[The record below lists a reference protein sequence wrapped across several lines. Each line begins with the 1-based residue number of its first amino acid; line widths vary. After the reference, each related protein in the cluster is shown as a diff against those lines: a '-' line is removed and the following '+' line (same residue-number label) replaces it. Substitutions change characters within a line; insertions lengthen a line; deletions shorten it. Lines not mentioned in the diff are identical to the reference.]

1 VDGKSEEDNWMVTW
15 EDLLVSFVS
24 QAPWALVILIVVI
37 VMHVRLRDELN
48 GRIERLERELDQRID
63 KLGGELDGRING
75 LERELDGRISR
86 LERRIDSLER
96 LLLGIA
102 AILVSKGLLT
112 REEFEFVRSIS
123 EIPGPKSKYYTEADA
138 EELRRLWSKD
148 IDDYTEEDVEKI
160 LEIALKIRA
169 EGVETGRRDLIDAY
183 YMIGAFAELM
193 KVYLLVKR
201 MKARKAQKE
210 TSTQPPNP

>member
-1 VDGKSEEDNWMVTW
+1 MEKPEEDNWMVTW
-15 EDLLVSFVS
+15 EDLLTSFVS

-37 VMHVRLRDELN
+37 VMNMRLRDELN
-48 GRIERLERELDQRID
+48 GRINE
-63 KLGGELDGRING
+63 

-112 REEFEFVRSIS
+112 REEFEFIRSIS
-123 EIPGPKSKYYTEADA
+123 GVPGPKSKYYTKADE

-148 IDDYTEEDVEKI
+148 IDEYTEEDVEKI

-210 TSTQPPNP
+210 TSTQPSNP

>member
-1 VDGKSEEDNWMVTW
+1 MVDEKPEEDNWMVTW

-48 GRIERLERELDQRID
+48 GRI
-63 KLGGELDGRING
+63 N
-75 LERELDGRISR
+75 R

-102 AILVSKGLLT
+102 AILVSKGLLA
-112 REEFEFVRSIS
+112 REEFEFIRSIS
-123 EIPGPKSKYYTEADA
+123 EMPEPKSKYYTKADE

-148 IDDYTEEDVEKI
+148 IDEYTEEDVEKI

-210 TSTQPPNP
+210 TQPPNP

>member
-1 VDGKSEEDNWMVTW
+1 MADRKPKEDSWMVTW
-15 EDLLVSFVS
+15 ENLLVSFVS

-37 VMHVRLRDELN
+37 VMNMRLREELN
-48 GRIERLERELDQRID
+48 ERIDRLERELNERIE
-63 KLGGELDGRING
+63 KLRD
-75 LERELDGRISR
+75 DVY
-86 LERRIDSLER
+86 RRIDSLER
-96 LLLGIA
+96 LQLGIA

-112 REEFEFVRSIS
+112 REEFEFLRSIS
-123 EIPGPKSKYYTEADA
+123 EMPGSKSRYYTKADE

-148 IDDYTEEDVEKI
+148 IDEYTEEDVEKI

-210 TSTQPPNP
+210 TSTQSPNP

>member
-1 VDGKSEEDNWMVTW
+1 MVTW
-15 EDLLVSFVS
+15 ENLLVSFVS

-37 VMHVRLRDELN
+37 VMNVRLRDELN
-48 GRIERLERELDQRID
+48 GRINEL
-63 KLGGELDGRING
+63 G
-75 LERELDGRISR
+75 RELDGRISK

-96 LLLGIA
+96 LQLGIA
-102 AILVSKGLLT
+102 AILVSKGLLA
-112 REEFEFVRSIS
+112 REEFEFIRSIS
-123 EIPGPKSKYYTEADA
+123 EMPGSKSRYYTKADE

-148 IDDYTEEDVEKI
+148 IDEYTEEDVEKI

-210 TSTQPPNP
+210 TSTQSSNP

>member
-1 VDGKSEEDNWMVTW
+1 MADGKPEEDNWMVTW

-37 VMHVRLRDELN
+37 VMNMRLRDELN
-48 GRIERLERELDQRID
+48 ERIE
-63 KLGGELDGRING
+63 KLRD
-75 LERELDGRISR
+75 DVY
-86 LERRIDSLER
+86 RRIDSLER
-96 LLLGIA
+96 LQLGIA

-112 REEFEFVRSIS
+112 REEFEFIRSIS
-123 EIPGPKSKYYTEADA
+123 EMPGSKSKYYTKADE

-148 IDDYTEEDVEKI
+148 IDEYTEEDVEKI

-210 TSTQPPNP
+210 TSTQSPNP

>member
-1 VDGKSEEDNWMVTW
+1 MADRKPEEDNWMVTW

-37 VMHVRLRDELN
+37 VMNVRLRDELN
-48 GRIERLERELDQRID
+48 GRIERLERELDQRIN
-63 KLGGELDGRING
+63 KLYGELDGRISG
-75 LERELDGRISR
+75 

-112 REEFEFVRSIS
+112 REEFEFIRSIS
-123 EIPGPKSKYYTEADA
+123 EIPGPKSRYYTKADE

-148 IDDYTEEDVEKI
+148 IDEYTEEDVEKI

-210 TSTQPPNP
+210 AQSSNP

>member
-1 VDGKSEEDNWMVTW
+1 MEKPEEDNWMVTW
-15 EDLLVSFVS
+15 EDLLTSFVS

-37 VMHVRLRDELN
+37 VMNMRLRDELN
-48 GRIERLERELDQRID
+48 GRINE
-63 KLGGELDGRING
+63 

-112 REEFEFVRSIS
+112 REEFEFIRSIS
-123 EIPGPKSKYYTEADA
+123 GVPGPKSKYYTKADE

-148 IDDYTEEDVEKI
+148 IDEYTEEDVEKI

-210 TSTQPPNP
+210 TQPPNP

>member
-1 VDGKSEEDNWMVTW
+1 MVDGKPEEDNWMVTW

-48 GRIERLERELDQRID
+48 GRINE
-63 KLGGELDGRING
+63 

-96 LLLGIA
+96 LQLGIA

-112 REEFEFVRSIS
+112 REEFEFIRSIS
-123 EIPGPKSKYYTEADA
+123 EMPGSKSKYYTKADE

-148 IDDYTEEDVEKI
+148 IDEYTEEDVEKI

-210 TSTQPPNP
+210 TSTQSPNP

>member
-1 VDGKSEEDNWMVTW
+1 MVTW

-37 VMHVRLRDELN
+37 IMHVRLRDELN
-48 GRIERLERELDQRID
+48 GRIERLERELDQRIN
-63 KLGGELDGRING
+63 KLYGELDGRIG
-75 LERELDGRISR
+75 R

-112 REEFEFVRSIS
+112 REEFEFIRSIS
-123 EIPGPKSKYYTEADA
+123 EIPGPKSKYYTKADE

-148 IDDYTEEDVEKI
+148 IDEYTEEDVEKI

-210 TSTQPPNP
+210 AQSPNP

>member
-1 VDGKSEEDNWMVTW
+1 
-15 EDLLVSFVS
+15 
-24 QAPWALVILIVVI
+24 
-37 VMHVRLRDELN
+37 MHVRLRDELN
-48 GRIERLERELDQRID
+48 GRINE
-63 KLGGELDGRING
+63 

-96 LLLGIA
+96 LQLGIA

-112 REEFEFVRSIS
+112 REEFEFIRSIS
-123 EIPGPKSKYYTEADA
+123 KIPEPKSKYYTKADE

-148 IDDYTEEDVEKI
+148 IDEYTEEDVEKI

-210 TSTQPPNP
+210 TQPPNP

>member
-1 VDGKSEEDNWMVTW
+1 MADRKPEEDNWMVTW

-48 GRIERLERELDQRID
+48 GRIERLERELDQRIN
-63 KLGGELDGRING
+63 KLYG
-75 LERELDGRISR
+75 ELDGRISR

-123 EIPGPKSKYYTEADA
+123 EIPGPKSKYYTKADE

-148 IDDYTEEDVEKI
+148 IDEYTEEDVEKI

-210 TSTQPPNP
+210 TSTQSSNP

>member
-1 VDGKSEEDNWMVTW
+1 MVDGKPEEDNWMVTW

-48 GRIERLERELDQRID
+48 GRINE
-63 KLGGELDGRING
+63 

-96 LLLGIA
+96 LQLGIA

-112 REEFEFVRSIS
+112 REEFEFLRSIS
-123 EIPGPKSKYYTEADA
+123 EMPGSKSKYYTKADE

-148 IDDYTEEDVEKI
+148 IDEYTEEDVEKI

-210 TSTQPPNP
+210 TSTQSSNP

>member
-1 VDGKSEEDNWMVTW
+1 MVDGKPEEDNWMVTW

-48 GRIERLERELDQRID
+48 GRINE
-63 KLGGELDGRING
+63 

-112 REEFEFVRSIS
+112 REEFEFLRSIS
-123 EIPGPKSKYYTEADA
+123 EMPGSKSKYYTKADE

-148 IDDYTEEDVEKI
+148 IDEYTEEDVEKI

-210 TSTQPPNP
+210 TSTQSPNP

>member
-1 VDGKSEEDNWMVTW
+1 MEKPEEDNWMVTW

-37 VMHVRLRDELN
+37 VMNMRLRDELN
-48 GRIERLERELDQRID
+48 GRINEL
-63 KLGGELDGRING
+63 G
-75 LERELDGRISR
+75 RELDGRISR

-123 EIPGPKSKYYTEADA
+123 EIPGPKSKYYTKADE

-148 IDDYTEEDVEKI
+148 IDEYTEEDVEKI

-210 TSTQPPNP
+210 TSTQSPNP

>member
-1 VDGKSEEDNWMVTW
+1 MVTW

-37 VMHVRLRDELN
+37 VMNMRLRDELN
-48 GRIERLERELDQRID
+48 ERIE
-63 KLGGELDGRING
+63 KLRD
-75 LERELDGRISR
+75 DVY
-86 LERRIDSLER
+86 RRIDSLER

-112 REEFEFVRSIS
+112 REEFEFLRSIS
-123 EIPGPKSKYYTEADA
+123 EMPGSKSKYYTKADE

-148 IDDYTEEDVEKI
+148 IDEYTEEDVEKI

-210 TSTQPPNP
+210 TSTQSSNP

>member
-1 VDGKSEEDNWMVTW
+1 MVDGKPEEDNWMVAW

-48 GRIERLERELDQRID
+48 GRINELER
-63 KLGGELDGRING
+63 K
-75 LERELDGRISR
+75 LDGRISR

-96 LLLGIA
+96 LQLGIA

-112 REEFEFVRSIS
+112 REEFEFIRSIS
-123 EIPGPKSKYYTEADA
+123 EMPEPKSRYYTKADE

-148 IDDYTEEDVEKI
+148 IDEYTEEDVEKI

-210 TSTQPPNP
+210 AQSSNP

>member
-1 VDGKSEEDNWMVTW
+1 MVDGKPEEDSWMVTW

-37 VMHVRLRDELN
+37 VMNVRLRDELN
-48 GRIERLERELDQRID
+48 GRINEL
-63 KLGGELDGRING
+63 G
-75 LERELDGRISR
+75 RELDGRISR

-112 REEFEFVRSIS
+112 REEFEFLRSIS
-123 EIPGPKSKYYTEADA
+123 EMPGSKSKYYTKADE

-148 IDDYTEEDVEKI
+148 IDEYTEEDVEKI

-210 TSTQPPNP
+210 TSTQSSNP

>member
-1 VDGKSEEDNWMVTW
+1 MVDGKPEEDNWMVTW

-48 GRIERLERELDQRID
+48 GRINE
-63 KLGGELDGRING
+63 

-96 LLLGIA
+96 LQLGIA

-112 REEFEFVRSIS
+112 REEFEFLRSIS
-123 EIPGPKSKYYTEADA
+123 EMPGSKSKYYTKADE

-148 IDDYTEEDVEKI
+148 IDEYTEEDVEKI

-210 TSTQPPNP
+210 TSTQSPNP

>member
-1 VDGKSEEDNWMVTW
+1 MVTW
-15 EDLLVSFVS
+15 EDLLTSFVS

-37 VMHVRLRDELN
+37 VMNMRLRDELN
-48 GRIERLERELDQRID
+48 ERINRLERELNERIE
-63 KLGGELDGRING
+63 KLRD
-75 LERELDGRISR
+75 DVY
-86 LERRIDSLER
+86 RRIDSLER
-96 LLLGIA
+96 LQLGIA

-123 EIPGPKSKYYTEADA
+123 EIPGPKSRYYTKADE

-148 IDDYTEEDVEKI
+148 IDEYTEEDVEKI

-210 TSTQPPNP
+210 TQSSNP

>member
-63 KLGGELDGRING
+63 KLGG
-75 LERELDGRISR
+75 ELDGRISR

>member
-1 VDGKSEEDNWMVTW
+1 MEKPEEDNWMITW
-15 EDLLVSFVS
+15 EDLLVSFLS

-37 VMHVRLRDELN
+37 VMNVRLRDEL
-48 GRIERLERELDQRID
+48 
-63 KLGGELDGRING
+63 KGRINE

-112 REEFEFVRSIS
+112 REEFEFLRSIS
-123 EIPGPKSKYYTEADA
+123 GVPEPKSKYYTKADE

-148 IDDYTEEDVEKI
+148 IDEYSEEDVEKI

-210 TSTQPPNP
+210 TSTQSPNP

>member
-1 VDGKSEEDNWMVTW
+1 MMVDGEPEEDNWMVTW
-15 EDLLVSFVS
+15 EDLLTSFVS

-37 VMHVRLRDELN
+37 VMNMRLRDELN
-48 GRIERLERELDQRID
+48 ERINRLERELN
-63 KLGGELDGRING
+63 GRIEK
-75 LERELDGRISR
+75 LRDDVY
-86 LERRIDSLER
+86 RRIDSLER
-96 LLLGIA
+96 LQLGIA

-123 EIPGPKSKYYTEADA
+123 EMPEPKSKYYTKADA

-148 IDDYTEEDVEKI
+148 IDEYTEEDVEKI

-210 TSTQPPNP
+210 TSTQSPNP

>member
-1 VDGKSEEDNWMVTW
+1 MEKPEEDNWMVTW

-48 GRIERLERELDQRID
+48 GRINE
-63 KLGGELDGRING
+63 

-123 EIPGPKSKYYTEADA
+123 EIPGPKSKYYTKADE

-148 IDDYTEEDVEKI
+148 IDEYTEEDVEKI

-210 TSTQPPNP
+210 TSTQPSNP